1 MSDELCFIDG
11 CSWSVN
17 NTFLFPAILSKV
29 DSNNKPVY
37 TMGRY
42 ALGVFHYI
50 VSEYNKLVKLSKP
63 QNSVELSY
71 SDIQDKFNVEKKTAI
86 TVIKKLLEVGLII
99 KVKKNTGRSKSRYK
113 PNVELINNLLKEYIE
128 KNQTDML

>member
-63 QNSVELSY
+63 QNFVELSY
-71 SDIQDKFNVEKKTAI
+71 SDIQDKLNVEKVTAVS
-86 TVIKKLLEVGLII
+86 VIKQLLAHKLII
-99 KVKKNTGRSKSRYK
+99 RIQKSTGRSKSQYK
-113 PNVELINNLLKEYIE
+113 PNVELINSLMQEYIE
-128 KNQTDML
+128 KNPADFS

>member
-128 KNQTDML
+128 KNQIDML

>member
-1 MSDELCFIDG
+1 MSDELCFMDG